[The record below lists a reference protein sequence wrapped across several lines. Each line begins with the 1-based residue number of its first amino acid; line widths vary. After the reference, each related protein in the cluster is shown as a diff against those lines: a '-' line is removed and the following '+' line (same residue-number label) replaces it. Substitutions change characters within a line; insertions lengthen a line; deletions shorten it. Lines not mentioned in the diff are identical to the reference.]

1 MEPQHSPFPKGF
13 GPSTSLTPLAR
24 HEPLPASLATTQP
37 VARRKRRGSSDALQ
51 RWLLAAASVT
61 AVGVWS
67 TFGVLYYK
75 RHASPASSRAYLAP
89 TSQDNVSVVIAP
101 STAAPKAAEPGPAAE
116 GPGGATTKAAALPTR
131 GAPEAAPAAEAPAA
145 KPTLEAPAA
154 AARVPAPANRPR
166 ADEATRSTGSAA
178 KARPTPRTRQP
189 GDRAAPKKRPIDEG
203 F

>member
-37 VARRKRRGSSDALQ
+37 VARRTRRGSSEPLQ
-51 RWLLAAASVT
+51 RWLLIGASIT

-67 TFGVLYYK
+67 TFGALYYK
-75 RHASPASSRAYLAP
+75 RHGSTASSRAYLAP

-101 STAAPKAAEPGPAAE
+101 PVTAPKPAEPGLAAE
-116 GPGGATTKAAALPTR
+116 GVGAATTKAAALPAR
-131 GAPEAAPAAEAPAA
+131 AAAAEAAPVAEAPAA
-145 KPTLEAPAA
+145 KPSLEAPTPKAA
-154 AARVPAPANRPR
+154 APAGRPR
-166 ADEATRSTGSAA
+166 ADEATKSAGSAA
-178 KARPTPRTRQP
+178 KARPAVRPRQP
-189 GDRAAPKKRPIDEG
+189 GDRASPKKRPIDEG